1 METFLCV
8 CMSVCVLQ
16 DFEITQYLGHFKSEF
31 DAGKSKVGLL
41 LEKIKTNISQSVYAL
56 LLVSVPPFWYLRFR
70 CFNSGFAIMIFDIAK
85 VSLHTSKPKYL
96 QPSYT
101 IPHTQE
107 FLVAKQ
113 LFNKKVHVFNKF
125 FVFIKKEFQK
135 IK

>member
-1 METFLCV
+1 MGQCQPNPPTLMEFQQFHIFNEIRYKIKKNMIMETFLCV

-16 DFEITQYLGHFKSEF
+16 DFKITQYLGHFKSEF

-41 LEKIKTNISQSVYAL
+41 LEKIKTSISQSVYAP

-96 QPSYT
+96 
-101 IPHTQE
+101 
-107 FLVAKQ
+107 
-113 LFNKKVHVFNKF
+113 
-125 FVFIKKEFQK
+125 
-135 IK
+135 